1 MGLGFGYRAI
11 EHPPDLIDLDTLD
24 SQTLQPAA
32 FPAHDFD
39 RRLGDAEQL
48 GYELDAG
55 DVGAT
60 IDRWRRDPD
69 VEGVTP
75 PARDGGPA
83 GTGVDVETK
92 EDRRSLRSR
101 LAFGCLA
108 FLGRLDLKQVLRH
121 GRIL

>member
-1 MGLGFGYRAI
+1 LGLGFGNRAI
-11 EHPPDLIDLDTLD
+11 EHPSDLIDLDMLD
-24 SQTLQPAA
+24 SQALQPAA
-32 FPAHDFD
+32 FPTDEFD
-39 RRLGDAEQL
+39 RCLGHAEQL

-69 VEGVTP
+69 VEGVTS
-75 PARDGGPA
+75 PARDGGPT

-92 EDRRSLRSR
+92 KDRRPLRSP

-108 FLGRLDLKQVLRH
+108 LLKLLDLEQVLGH